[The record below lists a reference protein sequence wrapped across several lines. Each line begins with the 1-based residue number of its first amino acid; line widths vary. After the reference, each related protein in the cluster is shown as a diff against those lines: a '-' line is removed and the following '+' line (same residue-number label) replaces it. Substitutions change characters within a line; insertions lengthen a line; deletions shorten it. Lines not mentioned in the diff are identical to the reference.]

1 MKKTKTNNY
10 ISDEVK
16 DMTEWQTEIRQKDKN
31 IDPKIY
37 IQNISV
43 AFDEQII
50 QT

>member
-1 MKKTKTNNY
+1 MTNGN
-10 ISDEVK
+10 
-16 DMTEWQTEIRQKDKN
+16 QAKN